1 MRRYERQ
8 VLAGLLFISVVLIA
22 VIVFTGAGTLAGK
35 LRDFPVALL
44 VPVFLLKLVN
54 WSLRYAEWRYFLG
67 VVGVRTVHGEP
78 SRPAVPGGAPTI
90 RERDS
95 ILLWLAGLTLS
106 ISPGKLAEVLK
117 SLVVKNL
124 TGVPFSRT
132 VPVVFMER
140 LVDGIAVILLA
151 AGSLILA
158 APSFAP
164 DAVSPTTVRAVLIG
178 TTLALGAGIA
188 VLQIRPL
195 AFWLL
200 DQLRRW
206 PLVGRF
212 HDPLRT
218 FYAATYDLLR
228 LRHLVITVAFGLG
241 AYFTDCIGFYLLL
254 RGLGISG
261 AGTLLAQATFIL
273 GFSVIVAALSAMPG
287 GAGGRELTVGAL
299 LSSIVGL
306 SKADTGTA
314 TFLISIFQIWIGVL
328 VGLIVIVLAR
338 HILFPPA
345 LDAEIAAYEAAPGT
359 ASD

>member
-1 MRRYERQ
+1 MRRYQRQ
-8 VLAGLLFISVVLIA
+8 VLAGLLFLSVVLIA
-22 VIVFTGAGTLAGK
+22 VILFTGAGTLAGT
-35 LRDFPVALL
+35 LRDFPAALL
-44 VPVFLLKLVN
+44 IPVFLLKIVN

-78 SRPAVPGGAPTI
+78 SRPAI

-95 ILLWLAGLTLS
+95 ILLWLAGMTLS
-106 ISPGKLAEVLK
+106 VSPGKLAEVLK
-117 SLVVKNL
+117 SLVVRNL

-140 LVDGIAVILLA
+140 LVDGLAVILLA

-164 DAVSPTTVRAVLIG
+164 DAVSPATVRGVLIG
-178 TTLALGAGIA
+178 TTLALLAGIA
-188 VLQIRPL
+188 VLHIRPL

-200 DQLRRW
+200 DHLRGW
-206 PLVGRF
+206 PLVGRY
-212 HDPLRT
+212 HDPLRAL
-218 FYAATYDLLR
+218 YDATYDLLR

-241 AYFTDCIGFYLLL
+241 AYFTDCIGFTLLL
-254 RGLGISG
+254 RGLGVTLTW
-261 AGTLLAQATFIL
+261 TLLAQATFIL

-299 LSSIVGL
+299 LSGIVGL

-314 TFLISIFQIWIGVL
+314 TFLISIFQVWIGVL
-328 VGLIVIVLAR
+328 VGLGVIVLAR

-345 LDAEIAAYEAAPGT
+345 LDAEIAAYEAARST

>member
-1 MRRYERQ
+1 M
-8 VLAGLLFISVVLIA
+8 
-22 VIVFTGAGTLAGK
+22 
-35 LRDFPVALL
+35 
-44 VPVFLLKLVN
+44 
-54 WSLRYAEWRYFLG
+54 
-67 VVGVRTVHGEP
+67 
-78 SRPAVPGGAPTI
+78 
-90 RERDS
+90 
-95 ILLWLAGLTLS
+95 
-106 ISPGKLAEVLK
+106 
-117 SLVVKNL
+117 
-124 TGVPFSRT
+124 
-132 VPVVFMER
+132 
-140 LVDGIAVILLA
+140 
-151 AGSLILA
+151 
-158 APSFAP
+158 
-164 DAVSPTTVRAVLIG
+164 
-178 TTLALGAGIA
+178 
-188 VLQIRPL
+188 
-195 AFWLL
+195 
-200 DQLRRW
+200 
-206 PLVGRF
+206 
-212 HDPLRT
+212 
-218 FYAATYDLLR
+218 
-228 LRHLVITVAFGLG
+228 ITVAFGLG

>member
-1 MRRYERQ
+1 MRRYQRQ

-22 VIVFTGAGTLAGK
+22 VIVFTGAGTLAAK
-35 LRDFPVALL
+35 LRDFPVVLL
-44 VPVFLLKLVN
+44 APVFLLKIVN

-67 VVGVRTVHGEP
+67 VVGVRTVRGQP
-78 SRPAVPGGAPTI
+78 SRPAAPDAAPTI

-95 ILLWLAGLTLS
+95 ALLWLAGMTLS

-117 SLVVKNL
+117 SLVVKNM

-151 AGSLILA
+151 AVSLILA

-164 DAVSPTTVRAVLIG
+164 DAVSPATVRGVLIG
-178 TTLALGAGIA
+178 TTLALLAGIA

-200 DQLRRW
+200 DHLRGW
-206 PLVGRF
+206 PLVGHF
-212 HDPLRT
+212 HASLRT

-228 LRHLVITVAFGLG
+228 PRHLILTVGLGLG
-241 AYFTDCIGFYLLL
+241 AYFTDAIGFTLLL
-254 RGLGISG
+254 HGLDLPLTGM
-261 AGTLLAQATFIL
+261 LLAQATFIL

-299 LSSIVGL
+299 LSGIVGL

-314 TFLISIFQIWIGVL
+314 TFVISIFQVWIGVL
-328 VGLIVIVLAR
+328 VGLGVIVLAR

-345 LDAEIAAYEAAPGT
+345 LEAEIGAYEAAQ
-359 ASD
+359 S